1 MDKFIG
7 GHNQPKFTQDEIDN
21 LNRLIFSK
29 EIASIT
35 NNLPKLKALGPDVY
49 TDEFY
54 WIFTEDIKFIVI
66 SPRN

>member
-1 MDKFIG
+1 MDQFIG
-7 GHNQPKFTQDEIDN
+7 RHNQPKFTQDEIDN

-54 WIFTEDIKFIVI
+54 
-66 SPRN
+66 